1 LTGKAFEKLIDIME
15 KLRGP
20 AGCPW
25 DREQTHDSLRPYL
38 LEETYEVLETLDLKD
53 YEGLKEELGDFMLQ
67 SVFHAQIARE
77 NKEFDMLDVLNTIND
92 KLIRRHPHVFGDVKI
107 KTADEQKVH
116 WERLKKKEGKKSVLD
131 GVPKSAPSLLRAAR
145 IQQKAATVGFDWPD
159 TAPVWDKIYE
169 ETDELH
175 KAIEKSDKE
184 AVFEEFGD
192 LLFAMVNL
200 SRFLKINPEDALRL
214 AVEKFIARFHKVEKR
229 FKDENKSLND
239 ATLEEMD
246 QVWNEIKKK

>member
-1 LTGKAFEKLIDIME
+1 MTGKAFEKLIDIME

-20 AGCPW
+20 EGCPW

-38 LEETYEVLETLDLKD
+38 LEETYEVLETLDTKD
-53 YEGLKEELGDFMLQ
+53 YEGLKEELGDFILQ

-77 NKEFDMLDVLNTIND
+77 NKEFDMLDVLNTINE
-92 KLIRRHPHVFGDVKI
+92 KLIRRHPHVFGEVEI

-131 GVPKSAPSLLRAAR
+131 GVPKTAPSLLRAAR

-159 TAPVWDKIYE
+159 TAPVWGKIDE
-169 ETDELH
+169 ETDELRR
-175 KAIEKSDKE
+175 AIDDSDRD
-184 AVFEEFGD
+184 AILEEFGD

-200 SRFLKINPEDALRL
+200 SRFLRVNPEDALRL
-214 AVEKFIARFHKVEKR
+214 AVEKFIDRFHKLEDRYRNDK
-229 FKDENKSLND
+229 KSLKD